1 MLTQFYFYFNKL
13 SLNAFENVKTLY
25 LSKALEQ
32 NKGYL
37 SVKDS

>member
-1 MLTQFYFYFNKL
+1 MITQFYFYFNEL
-13 SLNAFENVKTLY
+13 SFSAFENVKTLFK
-25 LSKALEQ
+25 KALEQ